1 MAFSGRTQKSSFTA
15 RNIKRP
21 GNAWAKFKEL
31 IQRDVLKQI
40 QPVVAYAAQHLDEDV
55 SLDALAELAGLSKFH
70 LHRLFL
76 AAAGETPK
84 QFTLRLRLA
93 RAAAMLLATRDS
105 VLDIALACGFQSHE
119 AFSRAFRHALGIAP
133 SAYRARGFATVSE
146 EPEASR
152 HAALVDQIAPC
163 LRLFH
168 TERHGRGE
176 DKMAYSISQKEI
188 SAQPVLVV
196 RRRIK
201 PSEVAATLGAA
212 LGQVFQYAQQ
222 NGIALA
228 GQPFTR
234 YIEWGPGIWTIEAG
248 LPVTGAVAKTT
259 SGGEVRADVLP
270 GGLVATATH
279 TGPYDKL
286 NEAHA
291 AIQQWMEAERLRS
304 AGAPWE
310 VYVTDPADHPDPKDW
325 KTDLFWPVQ
334 ASN

>member
-1 MAFSGRTQKSSFTA
+1 M
-15 RNIKRP
+15 
-21 GNAWAKFKEL
+21 
-31 IQRDVLKQI
+31 LKQI
-40 QPVVAYAAQHLDEDV
+40 QPVLAYAARHLDEDV
-55 SLDALAELAGLSKFH
+55 SLDALAGQADLSKFH

-105 VLDIALACGFQSHE
+105 VLDIALACGFQSHA
-119 AFSRAFRHALGIAP
+119 AFSRAFRRAFRIAP
-133 SAYRARGFATVSE
+133 STYRARGFAAGMD
-146 EPEASR
+146 ASKGFQ
-152 HAALVDQIAPC
+152 HAGIVDQIAPC
-163 LRLFH
+163 IRLFRNE
-168 TERHGRGE
+168 ERRRGE
-176 DKMAYSISQKEI
+176 DKMAYSISKKEI
-188 SAQPVLVV
+188 SEQPVLVV

-222 NGIALA
+222 NGSALA

-234 YIEWGPGIWTIEAG
+234 YIEWGPGIWIIEAG
-248 LPVTGAVAKTT
+248 MPVAAAVGKAS

-286 NEAHA
+286 GEAHA
-291 AIQQWMEAERLRS
+291 AVQQWMEAEGLRS

-310 VYVTDPADHPDPKDW
+310 VYVTDPADYPDPKDW
-325 KTDLFWPVQ
+325 KTHIFWPAQ
-334 ASN
+334 ASK

>member
-1 MAFSGRTQKSSFTA
+1 M
-15 RNIKRP
+15 
-21 GNAWAKFKEL
+21 
-31 IQRDVLKQI
+31 KQI
-40 QPVVAYAAQHLDEDV
+40 QPVLAYAAQNLDHDV
-55 SLDALAELAGLSKFH
+55 SLGALAAEAGFSKFH

-76 AAAGETPK
+76 AAASETPK

-119 AFSRAFRHALGIAP
+119 AFSRAFRRAFGIAP
-133 SAYRARGFATVSE
+133 SAYRARGFSALTDR
-146 EPEASR
+146 PKASR
-152 HAALVDQIAPC
+152 HAQIVDQITPC

-168 TERHGRGE
+168 GEGRKQE
-176 DKMAYSISQKEI
+176 ENKQMAYSISKKEI
-188 SAQPVLVV
+188 PEQPVLVV

-201 PSEVAATLGAA
+201 PSELAATLGAA

-248 LPVTGAVAKTT
+248 LPVTAPAKT
-259 SGGEVRADVLP
+259 SPEGDVRGDVLP
-270 GGLVATATH
+270 GGPVATTTH
-279 TGPYDKL
+279 AGPYDKL
-286 NEAHA
+286 SELHAAVQQWIEAHA
-291 AIQQWMEAERLRS
+291 LES

-310 VYVTDPADHPDPKDW
+310 IYVTDPSDHPDPRDW
-325 KTDLFWPVQ
+325 RTDVFWPVR
-334 ASN
+334 ASK

>member
-1 MAFSGRTQKSSFTA
+1 M
-15 RNIKRP
+15 
-21 GNAWAKFKEL
+21 
-31 IQRDVLKQI
+31 LKQI
-40 QPVVAYAAQHLDEDV
+40 QPVVAYAARHLDEDV
-55 SLDALAELAGLSKFH
+55 SLEALAGQTDLSKFH

-119 AFSRAFRHALGIAP
+119 AFTRAFQRAFGIAP
-133 SAYRARGFATVSE
+133 SAYRARGL
-146 EPEASR
+146 ASGLGES
-152 HAALVDQIAPC
+152 AALQHASLVDRIAPC
-163 LRLFH
+163 IRLFH
-168 TERHGRGE
+168 AEHFRNEEGRRGE
-176 DKMAYSISQKEI
+176 NKMAYSISKKEI
-188 SAQPVLVV
+188 SEQPVLVV

-222 NGIALA
+222 NGVALA

-248 LPVTGAVAKTT
+248 LPVTAADKARSDGD
-259 SGGEVRADVLP
+259 VRADALP

-286 NEAHA
+286 HELHA
-291 AIQQWMEAERLRS
+291 AIQQWMEAQGLQS

-310 VYVTDPADHPDPKDW
+310 VYVTDPADYPDPKDW
-325 KTDLFWPVQ
+325 KTDLFWPARV
-334 ASN
+334 SK

>member
-1 MAFSGRTQKSSFTA
+1 M
-15 RNIKRP
+15 
-21 GNAWAKFKEL
+21 
-31 IQRDVLKQI
+31 LKQI
-40 QPVVAYAAQHLDEDV
+40 QPVVAYAARHLDEDV
-55 SLDALAELAGLSKFH
+55 SLEALAGQTDLSKFH

-76 AAAGETPK
+76 IAAGETPK

-119 AFSRAFRHALGIAP
+119 AFSRAFRRAFGIAP
-133 SAYRARGFATVSE
+133 SAYRARGFVAVTA
-146 EPEASR
+146 EPEATR
-152 HAALVDQIAPC
+152 HAAMVDQIAPC
-163 LRLFH
+163 IRLFQGQ
-168 TERHGRGE
+168 EQRREGNN
-176 DKMAYSISQKEI
+176 MPYSISQKEI
-188 SAQPVLVV
+188 REQPVLVV

-222 NGIALA
+222 NGVALA

-248 LPVTGAVAKTT
+248 LPVTAAGKAR
-259 SGGEVRADVLP
+259 SDGDVRADVLP

-286 NEAHA
+286 HELHA
-291 AIQQWMEAERLRS
+291 AIQQWMEAQGLQS

-310 VYVTDPADHPDPKDW
+310 VYVTDPADYPDPKDW
-325 KTDLFWPVQ
+325 KTDLFWPARV
-334 ASN
+334 SK

>member
-1 MAFSGRTQKSSFTA
+1 M
-15 RNIKRP
+15 
-21 GNAWAKFKEL
+21 
-31 IQRDVLKQI
+31 LKQI
-40 QPVVAYAAQHLDEDV
+40 QPVAAYAAQHLDEDV
-55 SLDALAELAGLSKFH
+55 SLDALAGLAQLSKFH

-76 AAAGETPK
+76 AASGETPK

-93 RAAAMLLATRDS
+93 RAAAMLLARRDS

-119 AFSRAFRHALGIAP
+119 AFTRAFRRAFGTAP
-133 SAYRARGFATVSE
+133 RTYRARGTAGR
-146 EPEASR
+146 ASAWSK
-152 HAALVDQIAPC
+152 HAELVNHIAPC
-163 LRLFH
+163 IRFFH
-168 TERHGRGE
+168 YQEQSRGQ
-176 DKMAYSISQKEI
+176 DKMAYSMGKKEI
-188 SAQPVLVV
+188 AEQPVLVV

-201 PSEVAATLGAA
+201 PSEVAAALGAA

-248 LPVTGAVAKTT
+248 LPVTSMPGKT
-259 SGGEVRADVLP
+259 SSKGDVRADVLP
-270 GGLVATATH
+270 GGLAATTTH

-291 AIQQWMEAERLRS
+291 ALQQWMEAEGLRS

-310 VYVTDPADHPDPKDW
+310 VYVTDPADHPDPENW
-325 KTDLFWPVQ
+325 KTDLFWPVE
-334 ASN
+334 AVK